1 MLVCLQRSYLP
12 DSPGR
17 PRERYK
23 LTNSKTESTDVQ
35 EGADCLIVARIV
47 RESGKEPRRQ
57 VIQLNYFTQPAKR
70 EDEND
75 SNKVNTCDKRNG
87 QGSL

>member
-1 MLVCLQRSYLP
+1 MLVCQQKKSYLQ

-17 PRERYK
+17 PREKYK
-23 LTNSKTESTDVQ
+23 LTEGKTNSTDVQ
-35 EGADCLIVARIV
+35 EGADCLVVAKIV

-57 VIQLNYFTQPAKR
+57 VIQLNYFTQPANR

-75 SNKVNTCDKRNG
+75 SNKVNTCD
-87 QGSL
+87 